1 MESPNIK
8 GDYDYAE
15 LEIEKVPAPAPS
27 APPAPDS
34 EAFNNMFSTESER
47 SSHDQTRNRPPHQPT
62 RAPSSNSKNLL
73 FALKVVGYQ
82 LANAVLA
89 FAAVVIVATMLF
101 LSIALLPV
109 FGLGFFVYR
118 GALPLVR
125 EVAML
130 DSKLANLITPDGDRV
145 CFTSARP
152 GAESILCV
160 APDLHLV
167 SLQSTLVVA
176 YYLTLK
182 PLIAGASIALF
193 ALVILPFL
201 PIMRDANG
209 YYYDNNANRW
219 VAGIEVGSFLFYADP
234 VWYALGC
241 VGISTST
248 KLLACLSR
256 DITRAVCCQPVRP
269 MAVPVASL

>member
-1 MESPNIK
+1 MESPHVK
-8 GDYDYAE
+8 CDYTQ
-15 LEIEKVPAPAPS
+15 IEVKKVQAPAPS
-27 APPAPDS
+27 APSAPEF
-34 EAFNNMFSTESER
+34 EAFVYPTDSPR
-47 SSHDQTRNRPPHQPT
+47 SSPEQSHNPPPPT
-62 RAPSSNSKNLL
+62 LTPSSNSDKWV

-82 LANAVLA
+82 LVNAVLA
-89 FAAVVIVATMLF
+89 FATVVIVATMLF

-201 PIMRDANG
+201 PIMNDING
-209 YYYDNNANRW
+209 YYNSENRW
-219 VAGIEVGSFLFYADP
+219 VAGIEVGDFHFYADP

-241 VGISTST
+241 VGISTLT

-256 DITRAVCCQPVRP
+256 DLTRAVCCQPVRP
-269 MAVPVASL
+269 MAVPVATL